1 MRSGPPRSRSRPPR
15 RSATASPSGK
25 ASRYRPSMNAPAAS
39 LRRPLVE
46 PRDLKALS
54 ARSDSTGLRHLA
66 GHLTAIG
73 CAMALVLAARHSW
86 AVWPAMAGLGVL
98 EVALFTPLHES

>member
-1 MRSGPPRSRSRPPR
+1 
-15 RSATASPSGK
+15 
-25 ASRYRPSMNAPAAS
+25 MNAPAAS

-73 CAMALVLAARHSW
+73 CAMALVLAARHGSRNDIPNALGSVVASGW
-86 AVWPAMAGLGVL
+86 AEIALQLARNVL
-98 EVALFTPLHES
+98 KAAR